1 MRSLLTWDDTSIVDD
16 LSLLVLLGGALVAAV
31 LAAGHA
37 LLHKRDP
44 RSALVWVSLSITIP
58 LLGPLA
64 YWLLGIN
71 RITRRAH
78 RWHKKGRKP
87 AFNDL
92 LQPIQPVSAPL
103 PAAYRGLQN
112 LEKLADRVVR
122 PRTSDGNRVT
132 PLVNG
137 EQAYPVMLAAIEGAR
152 HAIHLSSYIFDGNK
166 AGAAFV
172 AALSAAARRG
182 VMVRVIVDAM
192 GERYSRVTARSAL
205 AGSSVDIRHYLP
217 LYKGPFI
224 NLRNHRK
231 LLVVDGESAFTGGMN
246 IRNNHCVGSTEVTE
260 AASDLHFEVKGP
272 VVADLQRIFLED
284 WYFVSGQLLDA
295 PEYFPNHGICG
306 KAFVRAVSDGPDREF
321 HKLEWIVMGAL
332 ASAQRFVKIMTPY
345 FIPDRPMVTAL
356 ITAALRGVEV
366 TLVLPQLNNLPFVA
380 WASRASYW
388 ELIKNGVQI
397 YEQPPPFAH
406 TKLLLVDD
414 VWSLIGS
421 ANLDTRSFRLNFEL
435 NLSVFDQEL
444 TGKLV
449 RHFDGTLAVSRR
461 ISLREMDQRPLPVK
475 LRDSAARL
483 FSPYL

>member
-1 MRSLLTWDDTSIVDD
+1 MRSSLTWREKTILDD
-16 LSLLVLLGGALVAAV
+16 LTLLVLLGTALAAAL

-44 RSALVWVSLSITIP
+44 RSALVWVSLSLTIP
-58 LLGPLA
+58 FLGPFS
-64 YWLLGIN
+64 YWMFGIN

-78 RWHKKGRKP
+78 KWHKSGRRP
-87 AFNDL
+87 DFHEL
-92 LQPIQPVSAPL
+92 MQPIQTSSTALPPL
-103 PAAYRGLQN
+103 YLGLHN
-112 LEKLADRVVR
+112 LETLADRVAR
-122 PRTSDGNRVT
+122 TRTSDGNRIM

-137 EQAYPVMLAAIEGAR
+137 EQAYPAMLAAIGRAEST
-152 HAIHLSSYIFDGNK
+152 IHLSSYIFDGDK
-166 AGAAFV
+166 VGAGFV
-172 AALSAAARRG
+172 AALTAAAQRG

-192 GERYSRVTARSAL
+192 GERYSKVTARRAL
-205 AGSSVDIRHYLP
+205 SGSGVDIRHYLP

-231 LLVVDGESAFTGGMN
+231 LLVVDGEHAFTGGMN
-246 IRNNHCVGSTEVTE
+246 IRSNHCVETALPSQ
-260 AASDLHFEVKGP
+260 AASDLHFQVQGP
-272 VVADLQRIFLED
+272 VVWDLQRIFLED

-295 PEYFPNHGICG
+295 PDYFPRIDTSGT
-306 KAFVRAVSDGPDREF
+306 ALARAIADGPDREF
-321 HKLEWIVMGAL
+321 RKLEWIVMGAL
-332 ASAQRFVKIMTPY
+332 ASASRKVSIMTPY

-356 ITAALRGVEV
+356 VTAALRGVEV

-388 ELIKNGVQI
+388 ELIKNGVCI
-397 YEQPPPFAH
+397 LEQPPPFAH

-414 VWSLIGS
+414 IWSLIGS

-444 TGKLV
+444 TTKLT
-449 RHFDGTLAVSRR
+449 RHFNTILAVSHR
-461 ISLREMDQRPLPVK
+461 IALQEMDQRSLPIK
-475 LRDSAARL
+475 LRDGAARL